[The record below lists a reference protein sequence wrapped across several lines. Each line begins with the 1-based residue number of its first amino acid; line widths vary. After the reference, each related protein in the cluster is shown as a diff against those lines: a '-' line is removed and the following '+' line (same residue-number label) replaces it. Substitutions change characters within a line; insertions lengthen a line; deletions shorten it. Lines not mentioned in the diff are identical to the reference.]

1 METANDPYKGRV
13 AFITGGSRGIGKA
26 IAIALAER
34 GCRIV
39 TVGKTMQRT
48 EGLDGSLIETA
59 EEIRSKGGAVDVYQ
73 CDVRNDEA
81 LGTYIDRTVEVYGRI
96 DYMICNA
103 GALNVRSVEDTPMK
117 RFDLIT
123 GVNVR
128 AAFACAHHVIPHMK
142 RQKFGHIV
150 MSSPPIDVGA
160 VPGKTGYAIS
170 KYGMTL
176 LMLGL
181 AEELRRDNIA
191 SYCLWP
197 KTMIGTAAVAKNGI
211 GAPAMWRTPE
221 IVADATL
228 ALLAKEPSQVSG
240 MAFIDEDVLRTERG
254 VTDFTKYRCDP
265 AHEPPALPF
274 RAWTSG
280 IG

>member
-1 METANDPYKGRV
+1 METANDPHKGRV

-103 GALNVRSVEDTPMK
+103 GALHWQPLEKTPVK
-117 RFDLIT
+117 KFDLVM
-123 GVNVR
+123 GVNAR
-128 AAFACAHHVIPHMK
+128 AAYACAYHALPHMRK
-142 RQKFGHIV
+142 QRYGHIL
-150 MSSPPIDVGA
+150 MLSPRVDPKGA
-160 VPGKTGYAIS
+160 EGKIAYAIS
-170 KYGMTL
+170 KFGMTL
-176 LMLGL
+176 IAQGL
-181 AEELRRDNIA
+181 AAEVRGENIA
-191 SYCLWP
+191 ANALWP
-197 KTMIGTAAVAKNGI
+197 VTMIRTAAVEKNNLG
-211 GAPAMWRTPE
+211 GPAMWRTPE
-221 IVADATL
+221 IVVDAVL
-228 ALLAKEPSQVSG
+228 AILAKEPRSFTGNVVS
-240 MAFIDEDVLRTERG
+240 DEAVLATAG
-254 VTDFTKYRCDP
+254 VADFTKYRCDP
-265 AHEPPALPF
+265 AHEPPRVPF
-274 RAWTSG
+274 DFKVNVG
-280 IG
+280 